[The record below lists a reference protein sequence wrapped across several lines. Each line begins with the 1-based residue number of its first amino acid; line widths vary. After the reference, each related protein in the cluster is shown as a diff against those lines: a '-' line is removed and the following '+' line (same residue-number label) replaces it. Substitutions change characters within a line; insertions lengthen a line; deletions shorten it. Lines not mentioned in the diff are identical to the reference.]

1 MKLNLDCVRDILL
14 CVEENTGYRKLAS
27 FVDIDQCE
35 QTSKALGCEPPKVWP
50 YQNKL
55 MESYSNQELMYHF
68 KFCIDAN
75 LIDVDEHFGSQQFFV
90 LDLTPLG
97 HETISNLRS
106 PTAFEMIKSLAN
118 KIGVESL
125 PGICQLASGV
135 MSQIIQNHLSHS

>member
-68 KFCIDAN
+68 KYCADAD
-75 LIDVDEHFGSQQFFV
+75 LIETDDRIGSQQFLV
-90 LDLTPLG
+90 GDLTPEG
-97 HETISNLRS
+97 HEALSAFRS
-106 PTAFEMIKSLAN
+106 PKIFEKIKDIALDM
-118 KIGVESL
+118 GVRSL
-125 PGICQLASGV
+125 PAYCEIGSRLVNQLIDTH
-135 MSQIIQNHLSHS
+135 IIT